1 MTGYVRC
8 GVLSRAMPDL
18 EERREVA
25 PIEGGPRAVDH
36 QHGAPVQDQRD
47 CELRGQQRKPAQRG
61 RSLRGPGRACTSRRT
76 DRVPELHHS
85 VAPSAVL
92 HLEEQLAVSSGVVLQ
107 PRRCRSAARRG
118 LAVQHAV
125 APIRFAR
132 RCIPHGGARYRNRGG
147 RAATGESSNSRAPV
161 GRAPQAGKVVRRA
174 PHCLL
179 SEGRKDKT
187 DRLKQMN
194 YLI

>member
-61 RSLRGPGRACTSRRT
+61 DPCVGRACTSRRT

-107 PRRCRSAARRG
+107 PRRCCTAERRG
-118 LAVQHAV
+118 IAVQHAV

-132 RCIPHGGARYRNRGG
+132 RCIPRGGARYRNRGG

-187 DRLKQMN
+187 GLKKMN